1 MLKNIVLAF
10 DGSEYSRRALQ
21 YAKTLAERFEATLW
35 LVHIFAHTSDLLGYE
50 DYEKLYAKRK
60 ASGQTLITEA
70 LQELSNTGLDVKE
83 QLEEGPE
90 AESILNIAKK
100 CQADLIVMGTRGHGT
115 LKGLLVGS
123 VSRKIIHHATCPV
136 MVVH

>member
-10 DGSEYSRRALQ
+10 DGSEYSNRALQ
-21 YAKTLAERFEATLW
+21 YAKTFAERFEATLW
-35 LVHIFAHTSDLLGYE
+35 LVHIFTHTSDLLGYE
-50 DYEKLYAKRK
+50 DYEKLYSKRK
-60 ASGQTLITEA
+60 ARGQTLLNEA
-70 LQELSNTGLDVKE
+70 LQELSNTRLDVREK
-83 QLEEGPE
+83 LEEGPE

-100 CQADLIVMGTRGHGT
+100 CQADLIVMGTRGHGK

-123 VSRKIIHHATCPV
+123 VSRKVIHHSSCPV